1 MFLSIKCLL
10 SCSLHRI
17 KQAQREQHALF
28 SFHLQSHFRRERI
41 VMAFF
46 CTRSK
51 AKDDDEVC
59 RNRPL
64 EERIAQSPSDNVE
77 LIGMHLT
84 DRDVPIVVRRAIRK
98 KKSSSLSLATN
109 RITADGIRVLVDALE
124 SNRSLTHLILSMN
137 PIGDDGVKWIG
148 KLLAQTQTLYHLALS
163 DTNITDS
170 GLTTI
175 TDVLRTTNTSL
186 RCLDLRSNTSI
197 TDASVD
203 SLLSMVDRN
212 QTLSACRL
220 DNCSFTPDGKE
231 KLREA
236 KSVKW

>member
-1 MFLSIKCLL
+1 MSIVIRK
-10 SCSLHRI
+10 
-17 KQAQREQHALF
+17 
-28 SFHLQSHFRRERI
+28 
-41 VMAFF
+41 
-46 CTRSK
+46 
-51 AKDDDEVC
+51 
-59 RNRPL
+59 
-64 EERIAQSPSDNVE
+64 
-77 LIGMHLT
+77 
-84 DRDVPIVVRRAIRK
+84 AIRK
-98 KKSSSLSLATN
+98 KKCTSLSLATN
-109 RITADGIRVLVDALE
+109 KITADGIRELVDALE

-137 PIGDDGVKWIG
+137 PIGDEGVQWIV
-148 KLLAQTQTLYHLALS
+148 KLLIQTQTLYHLALS
-163 DTNITDS
+163 DIDLTDS

-175 TDVLRTTNTSL
+175 TDVLRMNSSSL

-220 DNCSFTPDGKE
+220 DHCGFTSDGKE